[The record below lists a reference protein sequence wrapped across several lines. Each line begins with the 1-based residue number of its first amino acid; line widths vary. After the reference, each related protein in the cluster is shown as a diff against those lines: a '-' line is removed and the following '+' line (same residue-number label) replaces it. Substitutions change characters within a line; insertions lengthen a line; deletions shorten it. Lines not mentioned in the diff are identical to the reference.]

1 MGKYMELLLANSPDV
16 IIMLDPEGR
25 LQYCSSTFLRYI
37 NVGDVKGVQG
47 LNFRKIYSSF
57 ADEAFL
63 MAAKARFSAVK
74 ETRTAIVC
82 NVEINFP
89 GRGESRFY
97 SIQSAP
103 MLDGVGNVEGVLV
116 LMHDSTELERAEA
129 EERMRVM
136 LDSTPLACNFQDQ
149 DARILDCNQ
158 ETLVL
163 FGVSSKEQ
171 FLNEFFHSLSPEF
184 QPSGRRSR
192 ELAVENNRRALA
204 SGREEFEWLH
214 RTLSGEIFPAE
225 VTLVRVK
232 WRDGYRVVS
241 YTRDLRPLK
250 ASEQKARE
258 AESHSLELEIQT
270 RAAEVASTAKSRF
283 LASMSH
289 EIRTPMNAIIGM
301 SELFRT
307 DNLDMVQKGFL
318 EDIRRVSRALVQIL
332 NDILDFTKIEA
343 GKMELIPVH
352 FDLLELY
359 GNICSMCRYMAEAG
373 DLRFSHS
380 YGRDV
385 PRIVYGDDV
394 RIRQVITNLLTN
406 AIKYT
411 RKGEVDFRISAA
423 FRDNSLWLVFVVRDT
438 GIGIREEDLPKLF
451 DDFERFDRDSNRS
464 LAGTG
469 LGLPITR
476 NLVEIMDGRLEVESE
491 YGKGSV
497 FTVYLPLVPGDPAKV
512 TVHASQSRVRA
523 AAGTRVLVVD
533 DNAINL
539 KVALAYLEKH
549 GIKAETAMNGED
561 ALHMVR
567 QKDYDLVFMDHMMPG
582 MDGLETAR
590 RIRALPDEKYA
601 RMPIV
606 ALSAN
611 ALAGMDKIFGDAG
624 MNAFLPKPINS
635 RQLNDVLARWLPAA
649 KIVGDAESDEIAA
662 DGHATPDAGAGF
674 APLANLPDGPVRKE
688 AQLTESPNL
697 NPRVGLRNIEG
708 DFDLYQRLLADFATD
723 HTEDAQKIRASL
735 ERGDVAS
742 AHRTAHTLKSVAG
755 QLGAMR
761 LQESSLGAE
770 MELKEGSC
778 SEERLSVLESDL
790 LALLAEIGSTPG
802 RTGAPGDGEMTLDR
816 KKARDLAGRLT
827 PLLRRGDTKA
837 LSLMEEARTV
847 FAPMGGLCSWL
858 VREVEDFEF
867 KRAEETLGKIL
878 AAMEE

>member
-1 MGKYMELLLANSPDV
+1 MEKYMDLLLANSPDV

-37 NVGDVKGVQG
+37 GIAGAKGVRG
-47 LNFRKIYSSF
+47 LNFREIYSAF
-57 ADEAFL
+57 ADEAFVT
-63 MAAKARFSAVK
+63 AAVERFSAVK
-74 ETRTAIVC
+74 ETRNAIVA

-89 GRGESRFY
+89 GRGEPRFY

-103 MLDGVGNVEGVLV
+103 MLGGAGNVEGVLV
-116 LMHDSTELERAEA
+116 LMHDSTDLERAEA

-136 LDSTPLACNFQDQ
+136 LDSTPLACNFQDE

-158 ETLVL
+158 VTLVL
-163 FGVSSKEQ
+163 FGVASKEQ

-192 ELAVENNRRALA
+192 ELAVENNRRVLA

-214 RTLSGEIFPAE
+214 RTSSGEVFPAE
-225 VTLVRVK
+225 VTLVRVR

-250 ASEQKARE
+250 ASEQKAHE
-258 AESHSLELEIQT
+258 AESHSRELEIQT

-318 EDIRRVSRALVQIL
+318 EDIRRVSRAMVQIL

-343 GKMELIPVH
+343 GKMELIPIH

-373 DLRFSHS
+373 DLRFSHR
-380 YGRDV
+380 YDPDV
-385 PRIVYGDDV
+385 PRVVYGDDV

-406 AIKYT
+406 AVKYT
-411 RKGEVDFRISAA
+411 RKGGVDFRISAVS
-423 FRDNSLWLVFVVRDT
+423 RDNRLWLVFAVRDT
-438 GIGIREEDLPKLF
+438 GIGIRREDLPKLF
-451 DDFERFDRDSNRS
+451 NDFERFDRDSNRS

-476 NLVEIMDGRLEVESE
+476 NLVEMMEGRLEVESE
-491 YGKGSV
+491 HGRGSV
-497 FTVYLPLVPGDPAKV
+497 FTVYLPLVPGDPARV
-512 TVHASQSRVRA
+512 NVHIRPKSVVQA
-523 AAGTRVLVVD
+523 AADTSVLVVD

-539 KVALAYLEKH
+539 KVALAYLAKH
-549 GIKAETAMNGED
+549 GINAETAMNGED
-561 ALHMVR
+561 ALQMVR
-567 QKDYDLVFMDHMMPG
+567 KKNYDLVFMDHMMPG
-582 MDGLETAR
+582 MDGLETMR

-601 RMPIV
+601 SLPIV

-624 MNAFLPKPINS
+624 MNAFLPKPINE
-635 RQLNDVLARWLPAA
+635 RLLNEILARWLPAS
-649 KIVGDAESDEIAA
+649 KIIEYTQRDEDAA
-662 DGHATPDAGAGF
+662 DGSAVSDALVPPADFSAG
-674 APLANLPDGPVRKE
+674 LMRKE
-688 AQLTESPNL
+688 LELAESPNL
-697 NPRVGLRNIEG
+697 SPKVGLRNIEG
-708 DFDLYQRLLADFATD
+708 NRELYERLLADFSTD
-723 HTEDAQKIRASL
+723 HAGDAQKIRASL
-735 ERGDVAS
+735 ELGDAAS
-742 AHRTAHTLKSVAG
+742 AHRMAHTLKSVAG
-755 QLGAMR
+755 QLGALR
-761 LQESSLGAE
+761 LQQSALVAE
-770 MELKEGSC
+770 VELKEGSC
-778 SEERLSVLESDL
+778 SKERLSALEEDL
-790 LALLAEIGSTPG
+790 LALLAEIGPVPS
-802 RTGAPGDGEMTLDR
+802 RSADDGGTILDR
-816 KKARDLAGRLT
+816 GKALDLAGRLA
-827 PLLRRGDTKA
+827 PLLQKGDTKA
-837 LSLMEEARTV
+837 LSLMDEARAV
-847 FAPMGGLCSWL
+847 FAPLGGLCSWL

-867 KRAEETLGKIL
+867 KRAGETLDMIL
-878 AAMEE
+878 AALEE